1 MMKKILLLA
10 LLVVASTSVFAQRIA
25 VLEFKAGVG
34 ISQEDVDGI
43 SSIFVTY
50 FRPEGYTLV
59 ERTSIDKVI
68 DEQQMQR
75 SKLTESQMV
84 RIGQLL
90 NVSKVVVGDINIVM
104 GQYNVDVRVLNV
116 ESGTISAADGSTFER
131 SNFREKMKGLADA
144 ISKAIAITPKSDAEF
159 VDLNLP
165 SGTLWTKK
173 IFKEESGNIEFSRE
187 PSSEDRKLPSE
198 AQWKELWK
206 YCEMT
211 VGERGITL
219 KGSNGNELFLP
230 FYGDTGELRFLQIEK
245 YSNSR
250 GNYAG
255 QRNVLWKPGN
265 TSISTNNTYY
275 SCYVMFVK

>member
-144 ISKAIAITPKSDAEF
+144 ISKAIAITPKNDAEF

-173 IFKEESGNIEFSRE
+173 YSKINQE
-187 PSSEDRKLPSE
+187 KLYFLRIRVVKTENSLRRHNG
-198 AQWKELWK
+198 QN
-206 YCEMT
+206 Y
-211 VGERGITL
+211 
-219 KGSNGNELFLP
+219 GSIA
-230 FYGDTGELRFLQIEK
+230 R
-245 YSNSR
+245 
-250 GNYAG
+250 
-255 QRNVLWKPGN
+255 
-265 TSISTNNTYY
+265 
-275 SCYVMFVK
+275 